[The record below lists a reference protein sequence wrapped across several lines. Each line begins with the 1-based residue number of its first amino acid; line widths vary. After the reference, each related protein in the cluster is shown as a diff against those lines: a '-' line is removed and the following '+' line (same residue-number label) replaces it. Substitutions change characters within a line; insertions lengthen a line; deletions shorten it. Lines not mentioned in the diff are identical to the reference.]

1 MATGSIRVCL
11 GLKAFIAAGPR
22 RPASHSASPAHAP
35 RIAPFLL
42 AAFAWG
48 LSPLPVPAIAA
59 PASPDREVSI
69 VFVGDVMVAE
79 RPGELITA
87 GIDPF
92 RAFAPLLDAHDLRI
106 GNLECVVATGGD
118 ALAKPYTFRADP
130 NVLPVLKRHF
140 DGLSLANNH
149 SGDFGK
155 QAFAEQL
162 DLMRSAGLP
171 GFGGGRNATEAHA
184 PLILE
189 RDGLRIALLGYVE
202 FKPRSFEADAT
213 RPGVAWSGEDEQV
226 IEDIVAARRDHHA
239 DIVIPY
245 LHWGWEE
252 EAQPSPRLRAFA
264 RRMIDAGADMV
275 VGGHPHVT
283 QGADVYKGKPI
294 IYSLGNFLFNS
305 FETEATTTGW
315 VLSAQVGPEGVRSWR
330 THVARLDADGVPWPA
345 GSVASPCG
353 QAGATTVNLCKGS
366 P

>member
-1 MATGSIRVCL
+1 M
-11 GLKAFIAAGPR
+11 
-22 RPASHSASPAHAP
+22 RPL
-35 RIAPFLL
+35 ILL
-42 AAFAWG
+42 AALG
-48 LSPLPVPAIAA
+48 CPLLAAAA
-59 PASPDREVSI
+59 PPDRDVSI

-79 RPGELITA
+79 RPGELIAQGT
-87 GIDPF
+87 DPF
-92 RAFAPLLDAHDLRI
+92 KAFAGLFDAHDLTI
-106 GNLECVVATGGD
+106 GNLECVVAKGGN
-118 ALAKPYTFRADP
+118 ALPNKPFTFRADP
-130 NVLPVLKRHF
+130 GVLPVLKRHF
-140 DGLSLANNH
+140 DGMSLANNH

-155 QAFAEQL
+155 EAFAEQL
-162 DLMRSAGLP
+162 DLMKRAGLP
-171 GFGGGRNATEAHA
+171 WFGGGHNATEAHA

-189 RDGLRIALLGYVE
+189 RNGLRIALLGYVE

-252 EAQPSPRLRAFA
+252 EAQPSPRLKEFA

-283 QGADVYKGKPI
+283 QGADIYKGKPI

-315 VLSAQVGPEGVRSWR
+315 VLSADIGPEGVRQWR
-330 THVARLDADGVPWPA
+330 TYVARIDADGVPSPA
-345 GSVASPCG
+345 FDASSPCG
-353 QAGATTVNLCKGS
+353 KSGDTTVSLCKGA